1 MADYTYQSYEW
12 DSAGSGNVTNYI
24 SSFTVSDAD
33 GEIAVGGTV
42 TIAGS
47 TFTVTSVIITGD
59 EAGSFTAELAGQS
72 FFFSQNTNLEASGG
86 LNVPSQPG
94 YTTTPGAT
102 VNLTCFL
109 PGTLIAT
116 ERGEVAIEDLV
127 IGDRLPTADGSFA
140 TVRWVARQTV
150 AAPFSP
156 RMTTYPV
163 CISAGAL
170 GNGLPRRD
178 LFVSPQH
185 ALAVDGQL
193 VTAAALVNDRS
204 IYQVAEMPVRFQYL
218 HIEVDG
224 HRVIFAEG
232 AATETYVDKAPRQ
245 MFDNWDAYQAMYPDW
260 KPIPQMG
267 LPIVEARRLLP
278 AETRNR
284 LAAIAKE
291 LGYAEKKV
299 A

>member
-1 MADYTYQSYEW
+1 M
-12 DSAGSGNVTNYI
+12 I
-24 SSFTVSDAD
+24 SLRANP
-33 GEIAVGGTV
+33 GGTQFYFSSSNTLV
-42 TIAGS
+42 TGVGNNGDNPKTDAGFTFS
-47 TFTVTSVIITGD
+47 TSGSVT
-59 EAGSFTAELAGQS
+59 
-72 FFFSQNTNLEASGG
+72 
-86 LNVPSQPG
+86 
-94 YTTTPGAT
+94 Y
-102 VNLTCFL
+102 TCFL

-116 ERGEVAIEDLV
+116 ERGEVAIEGLA

-140 TVRWVARQTV
+140 TVRWVAQQTV

-156 RMTTYPV
+156 RVTTYPIR
-163 CISAGAL
+163 ISAGAL

-185 ALAVDGQL
+185 AMVLDGRL
-193 VTAAALVNDRS
+193 VTAAALVNGTS
-204 IYQVAEMPVRFQYL
+204 ITQVAQMPARFQYL

-260 KPIPQMG
+260 KPIPQMD

-278 AETRNR
+278 VETRDR

-291 LGYAEKKV
+291 LGYAGKRV